1 MNSDIVGNAAPGWE
15 WKGRR
20 VRLLD
25 GLALARFEREVF
37 GRHWAALQAMRK
49 LISRGQYERQLSQLR
64 EAKAAGL
71 HSLTGQ
77 HGQAFL
83 ATRDGAALLLELI
96 LDYDGHGALDGAQV
110 LFADPQGAGELVKQ
124 VLIDSGLAPPPAP
137 AGVSEA
143 ARREKG
149 KCEAAH

>member
-1 MNSDIVGNAAPGWE
+1 MNEALVGNAAPGWE

-25 GLALARFEREVF
+25 NLALARFEREVF
-37 GRHWAALQAMRK
+37 GRHWAALQVMRE
-49 LISRGQYERQLSQLR
+49 LCTRGQYERQLSQLR

-71 HSLTGQ
+71 HGLTGA

-96 LDYDGHGALDGAQV
+96 LDYDGASALDGITV
-110 LFADPQGAGELVKQ
+110 LFADPQGAAELVKQ
-124 VLIDSGLAPPPAP
+124 VLVDSGLAPAGPPAS
-137 AGVSEA
+137 GGLRGEG
-143 ARREKG
+143 G
-149 KCEAAH
+149 KCAAGP